1 LTSRDRRVAGM
12 TAPAHGLV
20 LQEVFYPK
28 KA

>member
-1 LTSRDRRVAGM
+1 M

-28 KA
+28 KRQLKIRSKND